1 MAGRCISVTHVALG
15 QVRVQRNTGTMGE
28 AVGLAAVVCKKRSC
42 TPRAIYPQHWAD
54 LTALFLAE

>member
-1 MAGRCISVTHVALG
+1 
-15 QVRVQRNTGTMGE
+15 MGE
-28 AVGLAAVVCKKRSC
+28 AVGLAAAVCKKRSC